1 MEVIFKDS
9 YLDFSTHILI
19 IIDSYNVVPDS
30 YISWLILPHLTTI
43 TIVCYSIFPIVCYSI
58 FPIVCYSWLSDS
70 ELGHHIAMP
79 SKSPIHHP
87 SSMGLSGLGNA
98 RSWATRD
105 RKSATKHGFVSYR
118 YTWIA
123 QNCPN
128 FRWHDFIYWKDF
140 PKFGE
145 RSLTVRLRPDSGAFG
160 TTGCVL
166 ATGVCFH
173 Y

>member
-43 TIVCYSIFPIVCYSI
+43 TIVCYSIFPIVCYS
-58 FPIVCYSWLSDS
+58 WLSDS

-98 RSWATRD
+98 RS
-105 RKSATKHGFVSYR
+105 
-118 YTWIA
+118 
-123 QNCPN
+123 
-128 FRWHDFIYWKDF
+128 
-140 PKFGE
+140 
-145 RSLTVRLRPDSGAFG
+145 
-160 TTGCVL
+160 
-166 ATGVCFH
+166 
-173 Y
+173 

>member
-98 RSWATRD
+98 RS
-105 RKSATKHGFVSYR
+105 
-118 YTWIA
+118 
-123 QNCPN
+123 
-128 FRWHDFIYWKDF
+128 
-140 PKFGE
+140 
-145 RSLTVRLRPDSGAFG
+145 
-160 TTGCVL
+160 
-166 ATGVCFH
+166 
-173 Y
+173 